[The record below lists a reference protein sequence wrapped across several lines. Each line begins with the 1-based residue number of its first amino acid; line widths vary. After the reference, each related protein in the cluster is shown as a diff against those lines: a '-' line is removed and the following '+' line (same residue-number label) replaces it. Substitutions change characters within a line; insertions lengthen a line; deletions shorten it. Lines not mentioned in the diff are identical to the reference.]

1 MFDVIKQMLISEKE
15 FTKNNYKQLQ
25 KALVCIKN
33 NLINSD
39 GGIHLT
45 VDSLIERNHIIAGSN
60 NITLTKVNVKPY
72 RFDKMYIDKELI

>member
-1 MFDVIKQMLISEKE
+1 MFDVIKQMLISETE

-45 VDSLIERNHIIAGSN
+45 
-60 NITLTKVNVKPY
+60 T
-72 RFDKMYIDKELI
+72 

>member
-25 KALVCIKN
+25 KDLICIKN

-39 GGIHLT
+39 GGIYLR

-60 NITLTKVNVKPY
+60 NIILTKVNVKPY

>member
-1 MFDVIKQMLISEKE
+1 MFDVIKQMLISGKE

-45 VDSLIERNHIIAGSN
+45 
-60 NITLTKVNVKPY
+60 T
-72 RFDKMYIDKELI
+72 